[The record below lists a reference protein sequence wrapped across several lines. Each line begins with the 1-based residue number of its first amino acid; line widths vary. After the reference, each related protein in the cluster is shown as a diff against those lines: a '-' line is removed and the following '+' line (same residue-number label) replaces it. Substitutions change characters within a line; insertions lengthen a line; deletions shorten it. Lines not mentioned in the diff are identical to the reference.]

1 LSFRDWINRIT
12 GRRPEGSPAPA
23 HSPAAGEPAP
33 ESADAPTRYSP
44 ATECRKDE
52 VVGVLVA
59 VDGELKGE
67 AFCLFDGEN
76 TLGRAQTSDV
86 VLASQWISR
95 EHAIVV
101 HQEGAFAVVP
111 LAERN
116 RTYLNDREV
125 DGAELGDGDAL
136 RLGRTTFRFRSIEAL

>member
-1 LSFRDWINRIT
+1 LSFRDWIDRIT
-12 GRRPEGSPAPA
+12 GRRPQGNPGPAGSPV
-23 HSPAAGEPAP
+23 AGEPAP
-33 ESADAPTRYSP
+33 ESA
-44 ATECRKDE
+44 ECRNDE

-101 HQEGAFAVVP
+101 HEEGAFAVVP

-136 RLGRTTFRFRSIEAL
+136 RLGRTTFRFRSIETL